1 MSIKRIG
8 VGLLAVIVVGLF
20 SVPFT
25 TSTVSGNAAEAAGPT
40 AINLGEFFF
49 GAPENMAPVGDA
61 AKPEK
66 VVATITGAAEG
77 EIVLVLKNVGK
88 LEHEVQSALFL
99 ATSET
104 VVKSFDEKGN
114 EISKVETVG
123 ALREVEL
130 QPGMSA
136 EVTLALD
143 EPLQR
148 AFEDDPNL
156 TMTFEISCQVGHSK
170 RDTAK
175 DHYQLGM
182 RGFIILKS

>member
-1 MSIKRIG
+1 MSIRHIS
-8 VGLLAVIVVGLF
+8 VGLLAVVVVGLF
-20 SVPFT
+20 SVNFP
-25 TSTVSGNAAEAAGPT
+25 SGIVSGSAAENAAPT
-40 AINLGEFFF
+40 AIDLGEYFF
-49 GAPENMAPVGDA
+49 GAPANMAPVGDA

-66 VVATITGAAEG
+66 VVATITGAATG
-77 EIVLVLKNVGK
+77 EIVLVLKNVGQ
-88 LEHEVQSALFL
+88 LEHEVLSPLFL
-99 ATSET
+99 ATSEAA
-104 VVKSFDEKGN
+104 VKSFDAKGN

-123 ALREVEL
+123 SLREVAL
-130 QPGMSA
+130 QAGMSA

-156 TMTFEISCQVGHSK
+156 TMTFEISCQVGHKK

-182 RGFIILKS
+182 RGLIVLKP